1 MRYVSPP
8 FRFPWALE
16 ASRWPR
22 WPEMALQK
30 NPTGP
35 KTAPRALKSS
45 RRTSQESAKRRRG
58 RLQRGDAAR
67 TLPPYSLTDGVSKMA
82 PRGPPRPPRRAHET
96 PKRISR
102 RPETASRG
110 PRRLSQNG
118 SKLAPQWP
126 TNHSKGLLTRAV
138 CEKQTKSSMIDSGRR
153 RDFFSPILPFPT
165 PRPHPAPPPFPRHPP
180 PCPPSPLLLILRF
193 LLRRPH
199 VSNVNSVALLVEHH
213 AGTRF

>member
-1 MRYVSPP
+1 MCYVSSP

-45 RRTSQESAKRRRG
+45 RRTPQESAKRRRG

-67 TLPPYSLTDGVSKMA
+67 TLPPYSWTDGDSKMA

-96 PKRISR
+96 PKRIPR

-153 RDFFSPILPFPT
+153 RDFFSPILPFSYPSSSS
-165 PRPHPAPPPFPRHPP
+165 RPSSVSSSSSSLPSFPAAVNPPIPPAP
-180 PCPPSPLLLILRF
+180 SSRF
-193 LLRRPH
+193 
-199 VSNVNSVALLVEHH
+199 
-213 AGTRF
+213 